1 MLVFWR
7 DSIPEFAFLC
17 ERLLVWL
24 EILDDKPTL
33 QVGVYVCSLR
43 LYPADADVACAPNQ
57 WCCPCKNC
65 RLRILICRCSLF
77 SWGVLAARPPR
88 HFDRLDISTASTLR
102 QAQCPKLGVLSVLSV
117 RSSVSEV
124 CSLSLSK

>member
-77 SWGVLAARPPR
+77 SWVFWRL
-88 HFDRLDISTASTLR
+88 DRLDISTASTLR

-117 RSSVSEV
+117 LRMLTELVEVSGARK
-124 CSLSLSK
+124 SK

>member
-43 LYPADADVACAPNQ
+43 LYPVGAGVACAPNQ
-57 WCCPCKNC
+57 WCCPYKTC

-77 SWGVLAARPPR
+77 SYGGGLAARPPR
-88 HFDRLDISTASTLR
+88 HFDRLESLAERSSMSEAR
-102 QAQCPKLGVLSVLSV
+102 CPQCPQCPKLGV
-117 RSSVSEV
+117 RSMLTELVEVS
-124 CSLSLSK
+124 